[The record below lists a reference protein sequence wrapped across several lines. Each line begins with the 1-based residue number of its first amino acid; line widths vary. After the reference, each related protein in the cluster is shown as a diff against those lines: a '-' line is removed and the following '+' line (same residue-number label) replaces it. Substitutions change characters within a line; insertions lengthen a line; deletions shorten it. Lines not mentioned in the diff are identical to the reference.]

1 MMMIQIMPIW
11 TEMIMINMEKVP
23 MGPMVPMDHI
33 DVVVVGHRPGGAHL
47 FGWDPVGG
55 INAAVTRL
63 SCGNIGSEGSEII
76 FGQLILND
84 G

>member
-55 INAAVTRL
+55 STLPSLDCHAEISDRRGPKL
-63 SCGNIGSEGSEII
+63 FSGN
-76 FGQLILND
+76 
-84 G
+84 